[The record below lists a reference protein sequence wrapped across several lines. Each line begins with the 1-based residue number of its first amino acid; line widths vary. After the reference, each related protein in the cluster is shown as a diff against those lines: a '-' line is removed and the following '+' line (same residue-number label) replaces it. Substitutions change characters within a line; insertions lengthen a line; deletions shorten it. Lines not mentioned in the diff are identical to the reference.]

1 MSTASQ
7 PEEPTVLGHKPGLFL
22 LFFTEMWERFSYYGM
37 RVLLV
42 LFLVSEIAGGGWGW
56 TRDRALNLYA
66 LYTGLVYMTP
76 ILGGIIAD
84 RFLGYRKA
92 VLLGAFLMTLG
103 HASLA
108 FETATAFYAGL
119 VLLIIGNGFFKPN
132 ISSIVGQLY
141 ANDPD
146 KKDSA
151 YTIFYMGINA
161 GAFLASCSAATSA
174 RKLSGVTGS
183 FGRDLYVPWYD
194 HVLPR
199 AIHFRR
205 AWTEG

>member
-1 MSTASQ
+1 M
-7 PEEPTVLGHKPGLFL
+7 
-22 LFFTEMWERFSYYGM
+22 
-37 RVLLV
+37 
-42 LFLVSEIAGGGWGW
+42 LFLVSEIAGGGWGMDARSCVESVR
-56 TRDRALNLYA
+56 TVH
-66 LYTGLVYMTP
+66 GLVYMTP

-141 ANDPD
+141 ANDPT
-146 KKDSA
+146 KKIPHTRSSTWA
-151 YTIFYMGINA
+151 
-161 GAFLASCSAATSA
+161 
-174 RKLSGVTGS
+174 
-183 FGRDLYVPWYD
+183 
-194 HVLPR
+194 
-199 AIHFRR
+199 
-205 AWTEG
+205 